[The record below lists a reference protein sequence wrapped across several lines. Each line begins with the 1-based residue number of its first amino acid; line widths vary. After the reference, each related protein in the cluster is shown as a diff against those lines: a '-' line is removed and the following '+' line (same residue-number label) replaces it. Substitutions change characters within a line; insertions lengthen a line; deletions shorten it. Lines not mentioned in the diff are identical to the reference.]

1 MKQTIFVS
9 MLLWLSMPATGI
21 GQANLPKHL
30 TVTLNTH
37 THSIYIN
44 GQTILQPFDLKQINR
59 ILGKPSR
66 TQTHTRK
73 IRFERRGYRSVPPTS
88 EMIDM
93 TEYYYIYDQ
102 WGLMFV
108 KSNSIIKA
116 KPLKLIVFF
125 RNPRIFTNTRSFN
138 YRPYTAFVG
147 TLNLNGNTVLPNQ
160 KVVPA
165 GVDDQSEGFTQWG
178 VLWGA
183 TSIGTVI
190 DRLYSAKASPHLMI
204 YLDAGK
210 TQRISYIK
218 VFSKSH

>member
-1 MKQTIFVS
+1 
-9 MLLWLSMPATGI
+9 MLLWLSMSTNGI
-21 GQANLPKHL
+21 GQANLPKRM
-30 TVTLNTH
+30 TITLNTH

-44 GQTILQPFDLKQINR
+44 GQTILQPFDLKQINQ

-66 TQTHTRK
+66 TETHTRK
-73 IRFERRGYRSVPPTS
+73 VRFERRGYRSIPPTS
-88 EMIDM
+88 EMVDM

-108 KSNSIIKA
+108 KSNSLVKA

-125 RNPRIFTNTRSFN
+125 HNPRIFTNTR
-138 YRPYTAFVG
+138 AFKYHPQVAFTG
-147 TLNLNGNTVLPNQ
+147 TFTLNTQVLSPSQ
-160 KVVPA
+160 KAVPE
-165 GVDDQSEGFTQWG
+165 GVNEQSQGFTQWG
-178 VLWGA
+178 ILWGA

-218 VFSKSH
+218 VISKSR